1 MLNGPRRWAFSVF
14 VNRDMDPNNIEV
26 ISVGCFGWRAKNKGD
41 GWWYIGNQLA
51 SKTKDE
57 LDIMK
62 MEANLA
68 EDVKL
73 AAKNLVVAEFKDVE
87 SDMQYVVK
95 FENDR
100 KLWKLEVKSS
110 PDAQIMKEDKKKFF
124 GSEVW
129 KLTCRRAVEILERS
143 LATLNDY
150 ITPMVESGELM
161 KVDEIAYRKV
171 VDFLEDGELMKNIKL
186 HKYIH

>member
-1 MLNGPRRWAFSVF
+1 M
-14 VNRDMDPNNIEV
+14 
-26 ISVGCFGWRAKNKGD
+26 
-41 GWWYIGNQLA
+41 
-51 SKTKDE
+51 
-57 LDIMK
+57 
-62 MEANLA
+62 A

-73 AAKNLVVAEFKDVE
+73 AAKNLMTAEFKDVE

-100 KLWKLEVKSS
+100 KLWKLEIKSS

-129 KLTCRRAVEILERS
+129 KLTCRRAVEILQRS

-150 ITPMVESGELM
+150 ITPLLEKGDLV

-171 VDFLEDGELMKNIKL
+171 VKFLEDPELMKNIKL
-186 HKYIH
+186 HKYVH